1 MFNHQKRAFKGVCVC
16 IGINVDHR
24 PASQRAVGCPIVC
37 SFVRGVICYGYEWGW
52 GLVFALWVLSGC
64 VMAVRQHPTT
74 RRLVCLAQGM
84 HALTGYNANPV
95 RTSPVTMATANLIT
109 DSHTIFLYF
118 RVLREIQRQGT
129 RANTLVTQTHPRP
142 AALNHPIVKSR

>member
-1 MFNHQKRAFKGVCVC
+1 MLWLRVGMGSRVC
-16 IGINVDHR
+16 I
-24 PASQRAVGCPIVC
+24 VGSV
-37 SFVRGVICYGYEWGW
+37 
-52 GLVFALWVLSGC
+52 GLCDGCEAAPHHPSTCLSCTG
-64 VMAVRQHPTT
+64 
-74 RRLVCLAQGM
+74 
-84 HALTGYNANPV
+84 HACTGYNANPV

-118 RVLREIQRQGT
+118 RVLREIQRQGI